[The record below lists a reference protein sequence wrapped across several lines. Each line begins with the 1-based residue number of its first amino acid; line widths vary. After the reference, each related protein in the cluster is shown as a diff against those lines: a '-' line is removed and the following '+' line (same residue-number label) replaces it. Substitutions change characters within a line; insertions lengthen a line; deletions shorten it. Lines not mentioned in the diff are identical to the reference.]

1 MVRLSR
7 NLLIKL
13 LCELF
18 PTLQTVSTILDWAE
32 EERRRGLK
40 WLVEA
45 EDKYGRSPAM
55 LAAYGG
61 YVECVRLLRERGG
74 CDLRH
79 RDNEGM
85 CALHWAAIR
94 GHLGRYRTS
103 WPG

>member
-1 MVRLSR
+1 M
-7 NLLIKL
+7 
-13 LCELF
+13 
-18 PTLQTVSTILDWAE
+18 STILDWAE
-32 EERRRGLK
+32 EERLGLRR
-40 WLVEA
+40 LVDA

-61 YVECVRLLRERGG
+61 YVECIRLLKERGG

-94 GHLGRYRTS
+94 GHLGVNSTAF
-103 WPG
+103 

>member
-1 MVRLSR
+1 M
-7 NLLIKL
+7 
-13 LCELF
+13 
-18 PTLQTVSTILDWAE
+18 STILDWAE
-32 EERRRGLK
+32 EERLGLR
-40 WLVEA
+40 WLVDA

-61 YVECVRLLRERGG
+61 YVECIRLLKERGG

-94 GHLGRYRTS
+94 GHLGVNSTAI
-103 WPG
+103 